1 MKNKLKV
8 KKKVQFNMK
17 NKLEVKKKYNLLW
30 F

>member
-30 F
+30 P